1 MKIVC
6 LLLAIVFSALSLVQS
21 RHNERVISAET
32 QRILREHHQ
41 IQIQLANYELILSKL
56 RDRERISVI
65 ARNSLGMSEIDV
77 DKIIYFNKRKEDKK
91 SHESQR

>member
-41 IQIQLANYELILSKL
+41 TQIQLANYELILSKL

-77 DKIIYFNKRKEDKK
+77 DKIIYFNQREEDKK
-91 SHESQR
+91 SNESQR

>member
-77 DKIIYFNKRKEDKK
+77 DKIIYFNQRKEDKK